1 MHMFEFMFYVMAP
14 CFMIGMFVLSF
25 ISGTIAGSRRKI
37 FGYGLALNNMYFN
50 PSKQVVGM
58 IIPLLLLALLPYQ
71 YLETPDVF
79 GYVSLLGYNILIFG
93 AWFLFFG
100 IGILPFCHYVG
111 LGLGYVAGKV
121 IRKPS

>member
-1 MHMFEFMFYVMAP
+1 MLHDWYVCFELYFWHHCRKPPQNFWLRFSAQQYVLQP
-14 CFMIGMFVLSF
+14 LQTG
-25 ISGTIAGSRRKI
+25 RR
-37 FGYGLALNNMYFN
+37 YD
-50 PSKQVVGM
+50 
-58 IIPLLLLALLPYQ
+58 IPLLLLALLPYQ